1 MVSATGSNNQ
11 INLKNNDLDHATPN
25 QLGGLDKTRLSD
37 IGYSTLEEATGSSRF
52 EEFED
57 NVFDNSRSRLP
68 LNQPTS
74 IINGI
79 NTTNQTAQKTNLD
92 KLTRAMYSIVG
103 DIKPCALNPIDRLG
117 LAILG
122 AISHQVDKKRLP
134 KTIEKNKNVQ
144 NLLSRMRQLGIT
156 DAKSCTDDQAKK
168 LGFESAKKLERQLP
182 RFNSQGKAIT
192 DIDQLSRK
200 VQLAGL
206 KNQARL
212 DYVKQNRPNW
222 KALLGFQ
229 QEKNSDQTPTP
240 NQNLPTIL

>member
-1 MVSATGSNNQ
+1 MVSAIGSNNQ
-11 INLKNNDLDHATPN
+11 INPKDNDLDQATPN

-79 NTTNQTAQKTNLD
+79 NTTNQTAQKTTKLD
-92 KLTRAMYSIVG
+92 KLTRAMNSIVG
-103 DIKPCALNPIDRLG
+103 DLQPCALHPIGRLG

-182 RFNSQGKAIT
+182 RFNSQRKAIT

-222 KALLGFQ
+222 KAL
-229 QEKNSDQTPTP
+229 QEKNSD
-240 NQNLPTIL
+240 